1 MSSDSSR
8 YINPV
13 ADAYEVKTAAK
24 RSSSLSDATVGLVDS
39 MLNPGA
45 MWGQGILDATEEF
58 LSRKQ
63 TSLTFARVART
74 PVGGPSPARWAA
86 AMAEQY
92 SALVTAAGD

>member
-13 ADAYEVKTAAK
+13 SDAYEVKSEAK

-45 MWGQGILDATEEF
+45 MWGQGILDAAEEF
-58 LSRKQ
+58 LSRTQ

-74 PVGGPSPARWAA
+74 PVGGPSPARWAT